1 MEQLREMG
9 WDCRTIEAGDETQ
22 ADTWEDIMLDA
33 IDEGYHYIVTSS
45 TYRDIVMT
53 LADGVSGDPVVVFDD
68 SMDESEI
75 PENVAFIFYAQNE
88 GSYMVGQLA
97 ARMTESGVVAV
108 NVGMDNPV
116 ISDFVTGFIN
126 GVQDYDPNVKG
137 C

>member
-53 LADGVSGDPVVVFDD
+53 LADEYPEDPVRG
-68 SMDESEI
+68 I
-75 PENVAFIFYAQNE
+75 RRLH
-88 GSYMVGQLA
+88 G
-97 ARMTESGVVAV
+97 
-108 NVGMDNPV
+108 
-116 ISDFVTGFIN
+116 
-126 GVQDYDPNVKG
+126 
-137 C
+137 